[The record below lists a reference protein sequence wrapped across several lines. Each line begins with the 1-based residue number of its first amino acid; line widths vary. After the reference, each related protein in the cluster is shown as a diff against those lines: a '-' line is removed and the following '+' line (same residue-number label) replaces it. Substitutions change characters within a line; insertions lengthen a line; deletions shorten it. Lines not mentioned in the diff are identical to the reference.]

1 MAGEAQPR
9 HSPGR
14 RPGKKISEGSRE
26 MKNRKMCVGAAF
38 VAVLLAL
45 GVGQAVLDHTAA
57 QAKQVPR
64 FEVDP
69 YWPKPMPNNW
79 VQGMSIGVGVTA
91 DDHILVIHRAN
102 DAGSGLDRT
111 ELAVVKEGA
120 PRVGECCNPAPPV
133 LEFDQA
139 GNLVRSWGGPSP
151 TKEYDWPE
159 SNHGIV
165 VDHKG
170 FVWIG
175 GNGQPD
181 AHILKFTRDGKFVAQ
196 YGKAGARMQPATGGG
211 KPSYVRNSK
220 DMNNFGRVAKIFI
233 DPKANEGYIADGYF
247 NRRVAVIDLDS
258 GKIKRSWGAY
268 GNPPSDEEL
277 GPYDPTAPPA
287 KEFRNP
293 VHCAEMSTD
302 GMVYVCDRPNDRV
315 QIFTR
320 EGKFVKEVFVAKET
334 RADGSV
340 WDIAFSRDPQQ
351 TWLYMA
357 DGVNEHVRVF
367 NRQTMEEVYNFGYGG
382 RQPGMFLGVHSIA
395 TDSRGNIYTSE
406 TYTGKR
412 LQRFIYKGMGPTPK
426 SGQVAW
432 PTTSGGGN

>member
-1 MAGEAQPR
+1 MEPVT
-9 HSPGR
+9 
-14 RPGKKISEGSRE
+14 
-26 MKNRKMCVGAAF
+26 KNRKLYVGAAF

-45 GVGQAVLDHTAA
+45 GAGQALLDQTAA
-57 QAKQVPR
+57 QAKQAPR

-79 VQGMSIGVGVTA
+79 VMGMTIGIGISS
-91 DDHILVIHRAN
+91 DDHIWVIHRGN
-102 DAGSGLDRT
+102 DPGNLDRT

-133 LEFDQA
+133 LEFDQQ
-139 GNLVRSWGGPSP
+139 GNLVGSWGGP
-151 TKEYDWPE
+151 TKDGKYDWPE

-196 YGKAGARMQPATGGG
+196 YGKKNARLAPGSAGA
-211 KPSYVRNSK
+211 KPTFVANSL
-220 DMNNFGRVAKIFI
+220 DMDNFGRVAKIFI
-233 DPKANEGYIADGYF
+233 DPKANEGYVADGYF
-247 NRRVAVIDLDS
+247 NHRVAVIDLDS
-258 GKIKRSWGAY
+258 GKIKRIWGAY
-268 GNPPSDEEL
+268 GNPPTDENL
-277 GPYDPTAPPA
+277 GPYDPSQPPA
-287 KEFRNP
+287 KQFRTP
-293 VHCAEMSTD
+293 VHCAEMSND

-340 WDIAFSRDPQQ
+340 WDIAFSKDPQQ
-351 TWLYMA
+351 RHLYMA

-367 NRQTMEEVYNFGYGG
+367 DRQTMEEVYNFGYGG

-395 TDSRGNIYTSE
+395 TDSRGNIYTTE

-412 LQRFIYKGMGPTPK
+412 LQRFINKGMGAVPK
-426 SGQVAW
+426 SGQVPW
-432 PTTSGGGN
+432 PTTSSQ

>member
-1 MAGEAQPR
+1 
-9 HSPGR
+9 
-14 RPGKKISEGSRE
+14 
-26 MKNRKMCVGAAF
+26 MKNRKVFVGAAF
-38 VAVLLAL
+38 VVALVAL
-45 GVGQAVLDHTAA
+45 GAA
-57 QAKQVPR
+57 QAMLDNASAQTKQVPR

-69 YWPKPMPNNW
+69 YWPKPLPNNW
-79 VQGMSIGVGVTA
+79 VHGMTIGIGISA
-91 DDHILVIHRAN
+91 DDHVWVIHRGN
-102 DAGSGLDRT
+102 DAGNLDRT
-111 ELAVVKEGA
+111 ELAMPNPNG

-133 LEFDQA
+133 LEFDAA
-139 GNLVRSWGGPSP
+139 GNLVGSWGGQPKDNS
-151 TKEYDWPE
+151 YDWPE

-175 GNGQPD
+175 GNGGPD

-196 YGKAGARMQPATGGG
+196 YGKKNARLKEDPTAKPGA
-211 KPSYVRNSK
+211 KPNYVANSN

-233 DPKANEGYIADGYF
+233 DPKANEGYVADGYF
-247 NRRVAVIDLDS
+247 NHRVAVIDLDS
-258 GKIKRSWGAY
+258 GKIKRIWGAY
-268 GNPPSDEEL
+268 GKPPTDEPM

-287 KEFRNP
+287 QQFRTP
-293 VHCAEMSTD
+293 VHCAEMAND

-320 EGKFVKEVFVAKET
+320 EGKFVKEVFVAKDT

-340 WDIAFSRDPQQ
+340 WDIAFSKDPQQ

-367 NRQTMEEVYNFGYGG
+367 NRATMEEVYNFGYGG

-395 TDSRGNIYTSE
+395 VDSKGNIYTTE

-412 LQRFIYKGMGPTPK
+412 LQKFNFKGMGAVPK

-432 PTTSGGGN
+432 PTTGGM

>member
-1 MAGEAQPR
+1 MEPVT
-9 HSPGR
+9 
-14 RPGKKISEGSRE
+14 
-26 MKNRKMCVGAAF
+26 KNRKLYVGAAF

-45 GVGQAVLDHTAA
+45 GAGQALLDQTAA
-57 QAKQVPR
+57 QAKQAPR

-79 VQGMSIGVGVTA
+79 VMGMTIGIGISS
-91 DDHILVIHRAN
+91 DDHIWVIHRGN
-102 DAGSGLDRT
+102 DPGNLDRT

-133 LEFDQA
+133 LEFDQQ
-139 GNLVRSWGGPSP
+139 GNLVGSWGGP
-151 TKEYDWPE
+151 TKDGKYDWPE

-196 YGKAGARMQPATGGG
+196 YGKKNARLAPGSAGA
-211 KPSYVRNSK
+211 KPTFVANSL
-220 DMNNFGRVAKIFI
+220 DMDNFGRVAKIFI
-233 DPKANEGYIADGYF
+233 DPKANEGYVADGYF
-247 NRRVAVIDLDS
+247 NHRVAVIDLDS
-258 GKIKRSWGAY
+258 GKIKRIWGAY
-268 GNPPSDEEL
+268 GNPPTDENL
-277 GPYDPTAPPA
+277 GPYDPSQPPA
-287 KEFRNP
+287 KQFRTP
-293 VHCAEMSTD
+293 VHCAEMSND

-340 WDIAFSRDPQQ
+340 WDIAFSKDPQQ
-351 TWLYMA
+351 RHLYMA

-367 NRQTMEEVYNFGYGG
+367 DRQTMEEVYNFGYGG

-395 TDSRGNIYTSE
+395 TDSRGNIYTTE

-412 LQRFIYKGMGPTPK
+412 LQRFINKGVGAVPK
-426 SGQVAW
+426 SGQVPW
-432 PTTSGGGN
+432 PTTSSQ

>member
-1 MAGEAQPR
+1 MEPVT
-9 HSPGR
+9 
-14 RPGKKISEGSRE
+14 
-26 MKNRKMCVGAAF
+26 KNRKLYVGAAF

-45 GVGQAVLDHTAA
+45 GAGQALLDHTAA

-69 YWPKPMPNNW
+69 FWPKPLPNNW
-79 VQGMSIGVGVTA
+79 VHGMTIGIGISA
-91 DDHILVIHRAN
+91 DDHVWVIHRGN
-102 DAGSGLDRT
+102 DPGNLDRT

-120 PRVGECCNPAPPV
+120 PPVGECCNPAPPV

-139 GNLVRSWGGPSP
+139 GNLVGSWGGQPKDNS
-151 TKEYDWPE
+151 YDWPE

-175 GNGQPD
+175 GNGGPD

-196 YGKAGARMQPATGGG
+196 YGKKNARLKEGGTGG
-211 KPSYVRNSK
+211 KPNFVANSL

-233 DPKANEGYIADGYF
+233 DPKANEGYVADGYF
-247 NRRVAVIDLDS
+247 NHRVAVIDLDS
-258 GKIKRSWGAY
+258 GKIKRIWGAY
-268 GNPPSDEEL
+268 GNPPTDDNL
-277 GPYDPTAPPA
+277 GPYDPTAPVA
-287 KEFRNP
+287 KQFRTP
-293 VHCAEMSTD
+293 VHCAEMAND

-340 WDIAFSRDPQQ
+340 WDIAFSKDPQQ

-395 TDSRGNIYTSE
+395 VDSRGNIYTTE

-412 LQRFIYKGMGPTPK
+412 LQRFLAKGMGAVPK
-426 SGQVAW
+426 SGQVPW
-432 PTTSGGGN
+432 PTTSK

>member
-1 MAGEAQPR
+1 MER
-9 HSPGR
+9 VT
-14 RPGKKISEGSRE
+14 KY
-26 MKNRKMCVGAAF
+26 RKLYVGAAF
-38 VAVLLAL
+38 VAILLAL
-45 GVGQAVLDHTAA
+45 GAGQALLENTAA
-57 QAKQVPR
+57 QAKQAPR

-79 VQGMSIGVGVTA
+79 VMGMTIGIGISA
-91 DDHILVIHRAN
+91 DDHVWVIHRGN
-102 DAGSGLDRT
+102 DPGNLDRT
-111 ELAVVKEGA
+111 ELAVVKPGA

-139 GNLVRSWGGPSP
+139 GNLVGSWGGPST
-151 TKEYDWPE
+151 TKQFDWPQ

-175 GNGQPD
+175 GNGAND

-196 YGKAGARMQPATGGG
+196 YGKAGARMKEGAAGA
-211 KPSYVRNSK
+211 KPTFVRNSM

-233 DPKANEGYIADGYF
+233 DPKANEGYLADGYF

-258 GKIKRSWGAY
+258 GKIKRFWGAY
-268 GNPPSDEEL
+268 GQPPTDEDL
-277 GPYDPTAPPA
+277 PPYDPTAPVS
-287 KEFRNP
+287 KTFRNP
-293 VHCAEMSTD
+293 VHCAEMAND

-340 WDIAFSRDPQQ
+340 WDIAFSKDPQQ
-351 TWLYMA
+351 RYLYMA

-367 NRQTMEEVYNFGYGG
+367 DRQSMEELYNFGYGG

-395 TDSRGNIYTSE
+395 VDSRGNIYTTE

-412 LQRFIYKGMGPTPK
+412 LQRFMNKGVGAVPK
-426 SGQVAW
+426 SGQVPW
-432 PTTSGGGN
+432 PTTSGGN

>member
-1 MAGEAQPR
+1 
-9 HSPGR
+9 
-14 RPGKKISEGSRE
+14 
-26 MKNRKMCVGAAF
+26 VGAAF
-38 VAVLLAL
+38 VGVLVAL
-45 GVGQAVLDHTAA
+45 GAGQALLDRTAA

-69 YWPKPMPNNW
+69 FWPKPLPNNW
-79 VQGMSIGVGVTA
+79 VHGMTIGIGISS
-91 DDHILVIHRAN
+91 DDHVWVIHRGN
-102 DAGSGLDRT
+102 DPGNLDRT
-111 ELAVVKEGA
+111 ELAVVKPGA
-120 PRVGECCNPAPPV
+120 PPVGECCNPAPPV

-139 GNLVRSWGGPSP
+139 GNLVGSWGGQPKDNS
-151 TKEYDWPE
+151 YDWPE

-175 GNGQPD
+175 GNGGPD

-196 YGKAGARMQPATGGG
+196 YGKKNARLKEGSSGD
-211 KPSYVRNSK
+211 KPQYVANSL

-233 DPKANEGYIADGYF
+233 DPKANEGYVADGYF
-247 NRRVAVIDLDS
+247 NHRVAVIDLDS
-258 GKIKRSWGAY
+258 GKIKRIWGAY
-268 GNPPSDEEL
+268 GNPPTDEPM
-277 GPYDPTAPPA
+277 GPYTPGEPPA
-287 KEFRNP
+287 KQFRTP
-293 VHCAEMSTD
+293 VHCAEMAND

-320 EGKFVKEVFVAKET
+320 EGKFVKEVFVAPQT

-340 WDIAFSRDPQQ
+340 WDIAFSKDPQQ

-367 NRQTMEEVYNFGYGG
+367 NRATMEEVYNFGYGG

-395 TDSRGNIYTSE
+395 VDSRGNIYTTE

-412 LQRFIYKGMGPTPK
+412 LQRFNFKGMGATPK
-426 SGQVAW
+426 SGQVPW
-432 PTTSGGGN
+432 PTSTSK

>member
-1 MAGEAQPR
+1 MER
-9 HSPGR
+9 VT
-14 RPGKKISEGSRE
+14 
-26 MKNRKMCVGAAF
+26 KNRKLVVGAAF

-45 GVGQAVLDHTAA
+45 GAGQAMFDYAAA

-69 YWPKPMPNNW
+69 FWPKTMPNNY
-79 VQGMSIGVGVTA
+79 VMGMTIGIGISS
-91 DDHILVIHRAN
+91 DDHVWVIHRGN
-102 DAGSGLDRT
+102 DPGNLDRT

-120 PRVGECCNPAPPV
+120 PKVGECCNPAPPV
-133 LEFDQA
+133 LEFDAA
-139 GNLVRSWGGPSP
+139 GNLVGSWGGPS
-151 TKEYDWPE
+151 KDGAYDWPE

-175 GNGQPD
+175 GNGGPD

-196 YGKAGARMQPATGGG
+196 YGKKDARMKEGAAGA
-211 KPSYVRNSK
+211 KPTYVANSM

-233 DPKANEGYIADGYF
+233 DPKANEGYVADGYF
-247 NRRVAVIDLDS
+247 NKRVAVIDLDS
-258 GKIKRSWGAY
+258 GKIKRFWGAY
-268 GNPPSDEEL
+268 GAPPDDAPL
-277 GPYDPTAPPA
+277 GPYDPTQPPA
-287 KEFRNP
+287 KQFRTP
-293 VHCAEMSTD
+293 VHCAEMSND
-302 GMVYVCDRPNDRV
+302 GFVYVCDRPNDRL

-340 WDIAFSRDPQQ
+340 WDVAFSKDPQQ

-367 NRQTMEEVYNFGYGG
+367 NRATMEEVYNFGYGG

-395 TDSRGNIYTSE
+395 TDSKGNIYTTE

-412 LQRFIYKGMGPTPK
+412 LQKFNFKGMGAVPK
-426 SGQVAW
+426 SGVVPW
-432 PTTSGGGN
+432 PGSGN